1 MTKKEMEEMVQVYK
15 DQAQLYRE
23 QYLDAKEQMSKLQEQ
38 VFRLQDGL
46 MSVRAPEAYNDFR
59 ADNSEVVTVDKETIE
74 RNRKINDLHT
84 QHIHN
89 IEGHLFTSAD
99 DMMRTLGGTLW
110 EGQTPGTGKSIHG
123 NDES

>member
-23 QYLDAKEQMSKLQEQ
+23 QYLEAKEQMSKLQEQ

-46 MSVRAPEAYNDFR
+46 MSVRAPEAYRDYR
-59 ADNSEVVTVDKETIE
+59 VDNMDEPAIDPELIE
-74 RNRKINDLHT
+74 KQKKLHE
-84 QHIHN
+84 IHGQY
-89 IEGHLFTSAD
+89 IHQMEQPIFTSAD
-99 DMMRTLGGTLW
+99 DMMSTLGGALW
-110 EGQTPGTGKSIHG
+110 ANQDKAGKSLHN